1 MTKPKRSRLR
11 RFFGWFVDPFR
22 RRRRQLN
29 DEPEDDDEDFDE
41 EFDDEPDVLWSES
54 RLQVA
59 QRLWGDGFVR
69 CGEAEYLGEFLP
81 LMGLSERNSLLL
93 IGAGLG
99 GAGQKIVEDTSAW
112 VTGYENR
119 EELAALGKERVKRA
133 GLTKR
138 APVNFAAYDNLKLKA
153 RAFDACISLENLYMA
168 ADKKTVLAKVFESM
182 RDNAEL
188 WYTDFVLPST
198 DAPNATVQAWADA
211 EPEPVHLWPSD
222 VMRPCCAIPASTC
235 SPERTSPMHTGCGC
249 SRACSTSS
257 PPPTRRNCWALSMAC
272 SPNWRD
278 WPSWWRRSIAAGS
291 RSTAFMPSSRAGAAD
306 RAAKIPS
313 KSGVE
318 ATRLHIHY
326 L

>member
-222 VMRPCCAIPASTC
+222 VMQALLRNTGFDVQSGEDITHAYRMRVFKSLFNFLASTNKAELLGIVDGVFAEL
-235 SPERTSPMHTGCGC
+235 ERL
-249 SRACSTSS
+249 AKLLA
-257 PPPTRRNCWALSMAC
+257 ALDSGGLKVY
-272 SPNWRD
+272 RFH
-278 WPSWWRRSIAAGS
+278 
-291 RSTAFMPSSRAGAAD
+291 AFKPRG
-306 RAAKIPS
+306 R
-313 KSGVE
+313 G
-318 ATRLHIHY
+318 
-326 L
+326 